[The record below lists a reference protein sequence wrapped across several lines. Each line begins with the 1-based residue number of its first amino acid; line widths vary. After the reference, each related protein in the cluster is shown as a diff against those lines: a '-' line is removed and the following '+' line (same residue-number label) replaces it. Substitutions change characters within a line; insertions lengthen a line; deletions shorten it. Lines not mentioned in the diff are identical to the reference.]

1 MNTDS
6 GLKIALDATEVLNRI
21 AKAMPELEIQ
31 LVVNILLDRIERVM
45 EAEK

>member
-1 MNTDS
+1 MNDS
-6 GLKIALDATEVLNRI
+6 GLKIALDATSVLNRI

-31 LVVNILLDRIERVM
+31 RVVAILLDRIEKVM

>member
-1 MNTDS
+1 MSEDS
-6 GLKIALDATEVLNRI
+6 ALKIALDATGILNRI

-31 LVVNILLDRIERVM
+31 LVVSVLLQRIERVM